1 MLSHYDYLS
10 IRKIILLGY
19 KVLELKLVSFGK
31 SSLESFKKGEL
42 KLFYKFVFKDL
53 RLWNF

>member
-1 MLSHYDYLS
+1 MFSHYDYLS
-10 IRKIILLGY
+10 RRKAILLGY
-19 KVLELKLVSFGK
+19 KVLELKLVNFGK

-53 RLWNF
+53 RL

>member
-1 MLSHYDYLS
+1 MLSHYDYLLR
-10 IRKIILLGY
+10 RKVILLGY

-53 RLWNF
+53 RLWDF